1 MYKIAV
7 MGDRDSI
14 YGFAALG
21 LDIHPTADPV
31 EAAKKLRRLAES
43 GYAVIYITEALAA
56 ALEPEIERYRTQFV
70 PAIIPIPGVSG
81 NTGAGMAHVR
91 KSVERAVGS
100 DIIFNDEN
108 EKSR

>member
-7 MGDRDSI
+7 MGDYDSI

-21 LDIHPTADPV
+21 LKICPVTDPA
-31 EAAKKLRRLAES
+31 EGAKLLKKLAEDKT
-43 GYAVIYITEALAA
+43 AVVYITEALASEMKET
-56 ALEPEIERYRTQFV
+56 LLGYDDELL

-81 NTGAGMAHVR
+81 NTGIGMASVK

-100 DIIFNDEN
+100 DIIFKED
-108 EKSR
+108 K